1 MAGRARSGSKRRTR
15 NAGTA
20 KPTLPPAPAAGT
32 TFRLPRVP
40 KGKPARFHRDPA
52 IDQLF
57 GIVAALTGELSVVAE
72 RLATLERVLER
83 RGGLGPEDIERY
95 EMDDAEA
102 ARRTEARE
110 ALIERTFQVL
120 ETAPD

>member
-1 MAGRARSGSKRRTR
+1 MPDRAKGGSPPRTR
-15 NAGTA
+15 VARKA
-20 KPTLPPAPAAGT
+20 KRSPAPAQPSAT

-83 RGGLGPEDIERY
+83 RGGLGPDDIERY

-102 ARRTEARE
+102 ARRTEERE

>member
-1 MAGRARSGSKRRTR
+1 VK
-15 NAGTA
+15 A
-20 KPTLPPAPAAGT
+20 KPVRASSGT
-32 TFRLPRVP
+32 GFRLPRVP

-52 IDQLF
+52 VDQLF

-83 RGGLGPEDIERY
+83 RGNLGPDDIEHY

-102 ARRTEARE
+102 AQRTQERE
-110 ALIERTFQVL
+110 ALIERTFQIL

>member
-1 MAGRARSGSKRRTR
+1 MAGRTKGRSAQRTR
-15 NAGTA
+15 AARKTNRSAT
-20 KPTLPPAPAAGT
+20 PAQSPAAA
-32 TFRLPRVP
+32 FRLPRVP

-83 RGGLGPEDIERY
+83 RGGLGPDDIERY

-102 ARRTEARE
+102 ARRTEERE

-120 ETAPD
+120 ETAPN

>member
-1 MAGRARSGSKRRTR
+1 MAGRAKGGSTPRTR
-15 NAGTA
+15 AA
-20 KPTLPPAPAAGT
+20 RKEKLSPTPGHASSAA
-32 TFRLPRVP
+32 FRLPRVP
-40 KGKPARFHRDPA
+40 KGKPARFHREPA

-83 RGGLGPEDIERY
+83 RGGLGPNEIEGY

-102 ARRTEARE
+102 ARRTEERE

>member
-1 MAGRARSGSKRRTR
+1 MARRAQAGPKRRAPR
-15 NAGTA
+15 AGKA
-20 KPTLPPAPAAGT
+20 KATLPSAPVAGGA
-32 TFRLPRVP
+32 FRLPRVP

-57 GIVAALTGELSVVAE
+57 GIVAALTGELSVVTE

-83 RGGLGPEDIERY
+83 RGGLAPDDIERY

-102 ARRTEARE
+102 ARRTQERE

>member
-1 MAGRARSGSKRRTR
+1 MARRAKAGSTPRTLAAR
-15 NAGTA
+15 KA
-20 KPTLPPAPAAGT
+20 KPAPTPAHSSAAA
-32 TFRLPRVP
+32 FRLPRVP
-40 KGKPARFHRDPA
+40 KGKRARFHRDPA

-83 RGGLGPEDIERY
+83 RGGLGPDDIERY
-95 EMDDAEA
+95 EMDDAEV
-102 ARRTEARE
+102 ARRTQERE

>member
-1 MAGRARSGSKRRTR
+1 MAGQVKAGSTPRARAARKAKRSS
-15 NAGTA
+15 
-20 KPTLPPAPAAGT
+20 PPAQSAAAA
-32 TFRLPRVP
+32 FRLPRVP
-40 KGKPARFHRDPA
+40 KGKPVRFHRDPA

-83 RGGLGPEDIERY
+83 RGSLGPDDIERY
-95 EMDDAEA
+95 EMDEAEA
-102 ARRTEARE
+102 GRRTEARE